1 MPPRPGSRNP
11 SLLGLKLLALG
22 CLVLLLAVLELRFDT
37 VSGLAGLLAASRVQA
52 WLEGAGPFAPLVY
65 MLVMAVTV
73 VSPLPT
79 MPLDLLAG
87 RVFGPPLGTLYSALG
102 AAFGSLV
109 SFQLARWFGR
119 DLAARLLKGHILF
132 CQRCSDRLM
141 TKLVFLGRL
150 VPVVSFDLVSYS
162 AGLTRMSAFK
172 FTAAS
177 FFGML
182 PLTFVYNS
190 AGDLVLGN
198 RLLGWIG
205 GGVMVVLFFL
215 FPYWIERY
223 DLFSL
228 RQHFT
233 HGEPGEMGKVG
244 PRADSSGDARP

>member
-1 MPPRPGSRNP
+1 
-11 SLLGLKLLALG
+11 
-22 CLVLLLAVLELRFDT
+22 
-37 VSGLAGLLAASRVQA
+37 
-52 WLEGAGPFAPLVY
+52 
-65 MLVMAVTV
+65 
-73 VSPLPT
+73 
-79 MPLDLLAG
+79 
-87 RVFGPPLGTLYSALG
+87 
-102 AAFGSLV
+102 
-109 SFQLARWFGR
+109 
-119 DLAARLLKGHILF
+119 
-132 CQRCSDRLM
+132 M

-198 RLLGWIG
+198 RWLGWIG

-215 FPYWIERY
+215 LPYWIERY

-228 RQHFT
+228 RQYFT
-233 HGEPGEMGKVG
+233 HDEPPMHPAQATG
-244 PRADSSGDARP
+244 RAAHRAVRRKAHE